1 VDACESASIADH
13 ERERMYGRLMGWRAR
28 RIRRVAI
35 LGVVAAV
42 GFAVAWPML
51 GWQLG
56 ALAGWDVAAT
66 LFLVVS
72 WEVILHADSAKTR
85 ELATL
90 DDPTRPT
97 AALIILISTL
107 VSLLAVAFTLAA
119 ADEQHGWKE
128 TGYVVAALV
137 TVVLSWAVL
146 NTLYTLRYADHHYRL
161 DDGAG
166 VQFGDDA
173 APADPPDYRDF
184 AYLAFTVGMCYQVSD
199 QTVRTKQ
206 LRRVVLVHSIVS
218 YAFGVVIIA
227 STINVLAGFIN
238 T

>member
-1 VDACESASIADH
+1 
-13 ERERMYGRLMGWRAR
+13 MMGWRAR

-35 LGVVAAV
+35 LGIVAAA
-42 GFAVAWPML
+42 GFVIALPFL

-56 ALAGWDVAAT
+56 ALTGWDVAAA

-72 WEVILHADSAKTR
+72 WDIILHADSARTR

-97 AALIILISTL
+97 AALIILIGTL
-107 VSLLAVAFTLAA
+107 ISLLAVAFTLAA

-128 TGYVVAALV
+128 GGYVIAALV
-137 TVVLSWAVL
+137 TVVLSWVVL

-166 VQFGDDA
+166 VEFGDDA
-173 APADPPDYRDF
+173 APGEPPDYRDF

-199 QTVRTKQ
+199 QTIRTKQ
-206 LRRVVLVHSIVS
+206 LRRVVLIHSIVS

-227 STINVLAGFIN
+227 STISAVAGLLN
-238 T
+238 SG